1 MFSEQKEL
9 LYGYPSDI
17 EYYNKSVGI
26 TRPGC
31 NSLAVEDLHQ
41 RTVRENSSLTSSG
54 PLCLSWLQVILVRFP
69 RIRKYPLKDLL
80 EKPYLEPL
88 GVLW

>member
-26 TRPGC
+26 TRLGC

-41 RTVRENSSLTSSG
+41 RTVRENL
-54 PLCLSWLQVILVRFP
+54 
-69 RIRKYPLKDLL
+69 
-80 EKPYLEPL
+80 
-88 GVLW
+88 

>member
-1 MFSEQKEL
+1 MFSEPKEL

-26 TRPGC
+26 TRLSC

-41 RTVRENSSLTSSG
+41 RALWEN
-54 PLCLSWLQVILVRFP
+54 F
-69 RIRKYPLKDLL
+69 
-80 EKPYLEPL
+80 
-88 GVLW
+88 

>member
-26 TRPGC
+26 TYPSC
-31 NSLAVEDLHQ
+31 NSLDMEDLHQ
-41 RTVRENSSLTSSG
+41 RTIWEN
-54 PLCLSWLQVILVRFP
+54 P
-69 RIRKYPLKDLL
+69 
-80 EKPYLEPL
+80 
-88 GVLW
+88 

>member
-17 EYYNKSVGI
+17 EYLNKSVGI
-26 TRPGC
+26 TLPSC

-41 RTVRENSSLTSSG
+41 RTVRENL
-54 PLCLSWLQVILVRFP
+54 
-69 RIRKYPLKDLL
+69 
-80 EKPYLEPL
+80 
-88 GVLW
+88 